1 MKNKT
6 LPPAL
11 AGQVERGVRPHA
23 EMLARRLQAAAY
35 SHGYEDADPANAT
48 TRQAKTDAVSRQT
61 LADLLIA
68 IGALASQAE
77 IAQSLARTVMA
88 DQTSHDTRE
97 QDAARFRLLLD
108 GPHNF
113 GVFVC
118 GPEGYPDDSISNDEL
133 RAALDG
139 MLGA

>member
-1 MKNKT
+1 MEHQA
-6 LPPAL
+6 LWPQMLSAL
-11 AGQVERGVRPHA
+11 AAIDA
-23 EMLARRLQAAAY
+23 ELGLPEDGCNTIAR
-35 SHGYEDADPANAT
+35 
-48 TRQAKTDAVSRQT
+48 T
-61 LADLLIA
+61 LAEVR
-68 IGALASQAE
+68 ALKARAE

-118 GPEGYPDDSISNDEL
+118 GPEGEPDDSISNDEL
-133 RAALDG
+133 RTALDG
-139 MLGA
+139 MLEA

>member
-1 MKNKT
+1 MEHQEHQA
-6 LPPAL
+6 LWPQMIAAL
-11 AGQVERGVRPHA
+11 AAIDA
-23 EMLARRLQAAAY
+23 ELGLP
-35 SHGYEDADPANAT
+35 EDGCNST
-48 TRQAKTDAVSRQT
+48 GQT
-61 LADLLIA
+61 LAA
-68 IGALASQAE
+68 IRALKAKAD

-118 GPEGYPDDSISNDEL
+118 GPEGEPDDSISNDEL
-133 RAALDG
+133 RADLDG
-139 MLGA
+139 MLEA

>member
-1 MKNKT
+1 MEHQKHQSMWPQMT
-6 LPPAL
+6 AAL
-11 AGQVERGVRPHA
+11 AAIDA
-23 EMLARRLQAAAY
+23 ELGLPEDGCNSTAR
-35 SHGYEDADPANAT
+35 
-48 TRQAKTDAVSRQT
+48 T
-61 LADLLIA
+61 LAEVR
-68 IGALASQAE
+68 ALKAQAE
-77 IAQSLARTVMA
+77 IAQGLARAVMA

-108 GPHNF
+108 GQHNF

-118 GPEGYPDDSISNDEL
+118 GPDGSPDDSISNDEL

>member
-1 MKNKT
+1 MDFENMPVNEQFFAGFDKASLKVP
-6 LPPAL
+6 LPWAQMIEAL
-11 AGQVERGVRPHA
+11 AAIDA
-23 EMLARRLQAAAY
+23 ELGLPEDGCNSTAR
-35 SHGYEDADPANAT
+35 
-48 TRQAKTDAVSRQT
+48 T
-61 LADLLIA
+61 LAEVR
-68 IGALASQAE
+68 ALKARAE

-118 GPEGYPDDSISNDEL
+118 GPEGEPDDSISNDEL
-133 RAALDG
+133 RTALDG
-139 MLGA
+139 MLEA